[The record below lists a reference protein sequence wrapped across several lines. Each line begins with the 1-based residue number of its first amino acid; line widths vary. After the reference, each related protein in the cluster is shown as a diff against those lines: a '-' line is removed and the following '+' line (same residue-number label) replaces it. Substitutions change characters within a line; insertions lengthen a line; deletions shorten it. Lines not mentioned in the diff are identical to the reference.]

1 MSLRRTAFFV
11 SDRTGITAEALGQ
24 SLLTQFPT
32 IDFRRVSLPY
42 LDSPEKIRL
51 AVEQINSAAEEDGVK
66 ALVFSTL
73 IDAEIRRGITVAN
86 ALIFDLFE
94 TFVPQL
100 SRELMTSPIQAAGLS
115 HGMGDHAT
123 YNQRVDAINFALNKD
138 DGISLKNIE
147 QADIILLGVS
157 RVGKTPTCLYLA
169 LQFGIQAANF
179 PLTPDGLMQLH
190 PTLRGLRHKLF
201 GLTID
206 ADRLHNI
213 RNQRQPDSLY
223 ASLDN
228 CRREV
233 RQAEELF
240 SSETIPYLDTS
251 TKSIEEIATT
261 ILHMMHW
268 QRRIS

>member
-1 MSLRRTAFFV
+1 MILHRSVFFV
-11 SDRTGITAEALGQ
+11 SDRTGITAEMLGQ

-32 IDFRRVSLPY
+32 IAFRRINLPY

-51 AVEQINSAAEEDGVK
+51 AVEKINLSAQEDGVK

-73 IDAEIRRGITVAN
+73 IDEKARRCIAAAN
-86 ALIFDLFE
+86 ALLIDLFE
-94 TFVPQL
+94 TFIPRL
-100 SRELMTSPIQAAGLS
+100 SRELMTPSTQTAGLS

-123 YNQRVDAINFALNKD
+123 YNQRVEAINFALNKD

-147 QADIILLGVS
+147 QADIVLLGVS

-169 LQFGIQAANF
+169 LQFGIRAANF
-179 PLTPDGLMQLH
+179 PLTPDGSMQL
-190 PTLRGLRHKLF
+190 PPKLQSLRHKLF
-201 GLTID
+201 GLTIETS
-206 ADRLHNI
+206 RLQAI
-213 RNQRQPDSLY
+213 RSQRQPGSRY
-223 ASLDN
+223 ASLEN
-228 CRREV
+228 CRSEV

-240 SSETIPYLDTS
+240 HSEKIPYLDTS

-261 ILHMMHW
+261 ILHRMHL